1 MMYKYKYLLIIALGI
16 SSIVRSQDVILNIET
31 ESDSINKTET
41 LKFSSFNEAE
51 LVLNQKVDSLQKK
64 GYPFL
69 NENRKIENNQIDV
82 SIELNQKIDSI
93 LISLKEEHLELIP
106 KQLLTSGHNKVSIS
120 YSEIDNFFSYI
131 IQELKNKGYP
141 FGNARLANIE
151 IANRNTI
158 KADVKIETTEQRT
171 INKINI
177 RGYSSLSEKYL
188 ARYSNLRTGNVFI
201 EEEIQDKTDQLNN
214 IPFLKVKKP
223 TDVLFKK
230 DSTELFV
237 YLEKVNSNSFDGFL
251 GFGNSEE
258 NNFQLNGYIN
268 MVLLNNLNF
277 GERLGIIY
285 KNDGFGQQTFN
296 GDISLPFIFKT
307 PLSLEAGLRIF
318 RRDSSFSNSSQALN
332 LSYQLN
338 EKLNL
343 QGGVEFTNSTSLE
356 SKETI
361 SSKKVVDFSS
371 TFYELGLNFLQLSS
385 RQGFDENTFFNINL
399 GLGKRE
405 GLNTEKQYKLS
416 LTGQHQID
424 LNDRNKI
431 YLNFNSQVLI
441 SETYL
446 NNELFRFGGFN
457 SIRGFVENSLIANRY
472 VVLQTEYRYLLDA
485 NLFTNTVLDL
495 GNYENKLTGINENIL
510 GYGVG
515 LGLKSKAG
523 IFRLVLA
530 NAISKTQQTSFSNS
544 KIHISFTSFF

>member
-1 MMYKYKYLLIIALGI
+1 MYKYKYLLIIALGV
-16 SSIVRSQDVILNIET
+16 STIVRSQDVILNIET

-41 LKFSSFNEAE
+41 LRFSSFDKAE

-106 KQLLTSGHNKVSIS
+106 KQLIRSKYNKVSIS
-120 YSEIDNFFSYI
+120 YSEIDNFFNYI

-158 KADVKIETTEQRT
+158 KADVKIETAEQRT

-201 EEEIQDKTDQLNN
+201 EEEIQDKTNQLNN

-258 NNFQLNGYIN
+258 NDFQLNGYIN

-343 QGGVEFTNSTSLE
+343 QGGFEFTNSTSLE

-361 SSKKVVDFSS
+361 SSTKVVDFSS

-385 RQGFDENTFFNINL
+385 RQGFNENTFFNINL

-405 GLNTEKQYKLS
+405 VLNTEEQYKLS

-431 YLNFNSQVLI
+431 YLNFDSQVLI
-441 SETYL
+441 SETYF

-472 VVLQTEYRYLLDA
+472 AVLQTEYRYLLDA
-485 NLFTNTVLDL
+485 NLFANTVLDL
-495 GNYENKLTGINENIL
+495 GNYENKIDHINENIL
-510 GYGVG
+510 GYGIG

>member
-1 MMYKYKYLLIIALGI
+1 MYKYKYLLIIALGVSTI
-16 SSIVRSQDVILNIET
+16 LRSQDVILNIET

-41 LKFSSFNEAE
+41 LRFSSFDKAE

-106 KQLLTSGHNKVSIS
+106 KQLLTSGHNNVSIS
-120 YSEIDNFFSYI
+120 YSEIDNFFNYI

-158 KADVKIETTEQRT
+158 KADVKIETAEQRT

-343 QGGVEFTNSTSLE
+343 QGGVEFTNSTSLK

-361 SSKKVVDFSS
+361 SSTEVVDFSS

-385 RQGFDENTFFNINL
+385 RQGFNENTFFNINL

-405 GLNTEKQYKLS
+405 GLTTEEQYKLS
-416 LTGQHQID
+416 LTGQHQIN

-441 SETYL
+441 SETFF

-472 VVLQTEYRYLLDA
+472 AVLQTEYRYLLDA
-485 NLFTNTVLDL
+485 NLFANTVLDL
-495 GNYENKLTGINENIL
+495 GNYENKLSDINENIL
-510 GYGVG
+510 GYGIG

-530 NAISKTQQTSFSNS
+530 NAISNTLQTRFSNS

>member
-1 MMYKYKYLLIIALGI
+1 MMYKYKYLLIIALGV
-16 SSIVRSQDVILNIET
+16 STIVKSQDVILNIET

-41 LKFSSFNEAE
+41 LRFSSFDKAE
-51 LVLNQKVDSLQKK
+51 LLLNQKVDSLQKK

>member
-1 MMYKYKYLLIIALGI
+1 MMYKYKFLLIIALGI
-16 SSIVRSQDVILNIET
+16 SSIVRSQDVILNMET

-158 KADVKIETTEQRT
+158 KADVKIETAEQRT

-361 SSKKVVDFSS
+361 SSTKVVDFSS

-405 GLNTEKQYKLS
+405 GLNTEEQYKLS

-424 LNDRNKI
+424 LNDRSKI
-431 YLNFNSQVLI
+431 YLKFNSQVLI
-441 SETYL
+441 SETYF

-472 VVLQTEYRYLLDA
+472 AVLQTEYRYLLDA
-485 NLFTNTVLDL
+485 NLFINTVLDL

>member
-1 MMYKYKYLLIIALGI
+1 MYKYKYLLIIALGI
-16 SSIVRSQDVILNIET
+16 SSIVRSQDVILNMET

-93 LISLKEEHLELIP
+93 LIFLKEEHLELIP

-258 NNFQLNGYIN
+258 NDFQLNGYIN

-361 SSKKVVDFSS
+361 SSTKVVDFSS

-385 RQGFDENTFFNINL
+385 RQGFNENTFFNINL

-405 GLNTEKQYKLS
+405 GLNTEEQYKLS

-424 LNDRNKI
+424 LNDRSKI

-441 SETYL
+441 SETYF

-472 VVLQTEYRYLLDA
+472 AVLQTEYRYLLDA
-485 NLFTNTVLDL
+485 NLFANTVLDL
-495 GNYENKLTGINENIL
+495 GNYENKIDHINENIL
-510 GYGVG
+510 GYGIG

-530 NAISKTQQTSFSNS
+530 NAISNILQTRFSNS

>member
-1 MMYKYKYLLIIALGI
+1 MYKYKFLLIIALGI
-16 SSIVRSQDVILNIET
+16 SSIVRSQDVILNMET

-158 KADVKIETTEQRT
+158 KADVKIETAEQRT

-361 SSKKVVDFSS
+361 SSTKVVDFSS

-405 GLNTEKQYKLS
+405 GLNTEEQYKLS

-424 LNDRNKI
+424 LNDRSKI
-431 YLNFNSQVLI
+431 YLKFNSQVLI
-441 SETYL
+441 SETYF

-472 VVLQTEYRYLLDA
+472 AVLQTEYRYLLDA
-485 NLFTNTVLDL
+485 NLFINTVLDL